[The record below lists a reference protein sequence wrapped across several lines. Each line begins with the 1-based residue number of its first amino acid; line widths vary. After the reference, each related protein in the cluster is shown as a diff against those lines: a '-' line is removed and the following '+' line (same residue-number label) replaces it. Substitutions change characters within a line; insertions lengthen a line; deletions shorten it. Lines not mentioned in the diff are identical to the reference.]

1 MKDSKRKQY
10 TVEMTPAGIK
20 YVELKIKEIAEINMD
35 DGDVAFI
42 FKFSTGATF
51 KKITTELDYDYW
63 NEVKVGDILTV
74 CVRGPRMLS
83 IHRC

>member
-1 MKDSKRKQY
+1 MKASKRKQY
-10 TVEMTPAGIK
+10 PVEMTPAPVK
-20 YVELKIKEIAEINMD
+20 YVELQVREIAKKNMV

-42 FKFSTGATF
+42 FKFSTGPTF

-63 NEVKVGDILTV
+63 NEAKVGDILTV
-74 CVRGPRMLS
+74 CVRGPRIMS